1 MKIVK
6 NVVGLV
12 SLVVFVLGV
21 CRISLVFAETDLP
34 TFKWEPE
41 SQELTLY
48 GGILFGDSAG
58 QTTIS
63 SVTFDVTDMKDT
75 GDVGL
80 RYAYNITENWGLEAT
95 VGVVIG
101 SDFTTTG
108 DNTASTSTCN
118 QLHYHIN
125 GLYNIPMKRFIPYA
139 TLGVGAITFFG
150 EASRF
155 GAVWEYN
162 ETGFAFN
169 YGGGFK
175 LFLTDNIGLRAD
187 LRDIMTEM
195 EDLETMHLL
204 ELTGG
209 IVYRF

>member
-1 MKIVK
+1 MKQVK

-12 SLVVFVLGV
+12 SMVIFVLGV
-21 CRISLVFAETDLP
+21 CQISLVFAETDLP

-48 GGILFGDSAG
+48 GGMLFGDSPG
-58 QTTIS
+58 KTRVSNT
-63 SVTFDVTDMKDT
+63 VFDVTDMEDT

-80 RYAYNITENWGLEAT
+80 RYAYNITENWALEAT
-95 VGVVIG
+95 VGIVIG
-101 SDFTTTG
+101 SDITTTA
-108 DNTASTSTCN
+108 DFVTVTSTCH

-125 GLYNIPMKRFIPYA
+125 GLYNIPIKQFIPYV
-139 TLGVGAITFFG
+139 TLGAGAITFLG
-150 EASRF
+150 SASPS
-155 GAVWEYN
+155 GVTWTYN

-175 LFLTDNIGLRAD
+175 LFSTDNIGLRVD
-187 LRDIMTEM
+187 IRDIMTEM